1 MPRPAIRWTPWQ
13 SLKAEPLRASP
24 LLRCYCWSMV
34 YIDWFKI
41 FYNVYMYV
49 YYIYNIQ
56 WGLNHWIIKGSLVR
70 KLSSYGRWLWLA
82 FTPSCQPHHH
92 ANHPSSSSWKA
103 QQFGSGWIDGWKH
116 SGARNPVFFPE
127 CVARVPVSLWGSGG
141 WGCVRSTLRLWSQ
154 PFATVRA
161 RTIWP
166 CLW

>member
-1 MPRPAIRWTPWQ
+1 M
-13 SLKAEPLRASP
+13 
-24 LLRCYCWSMV
+24 
-34 YIDWFKI
+34 YI
-41 FYNVYMYV
+41 
-49 YYIYNIQ
+49 IYNIQ

-127 CVARVPVSLWGSGG
+127 CLARVPVSLWGSGG
-141 WGCVRSTLRLWSQ
+141 WGCVRSTLRLCSQ
-154 PFATVRA
+154 PSATVRNRLRA
-161 RTIWP
+161 TAWGP
-166 CLW
+166 CGRAYGKFCERGHFGSFKRRVALFRVAGVALLDVL